1 VSPESTRIN
10 EARVEGDSNTGEKRM
25 LTEKQVRQLADH
37 WIYAWN
43 SHNLDEIMTHYDDAV
58 VLVSP
63 VALKILNV
71 PSGMV
76 NGKNALKA
84 YFAKGLEIYP
94 DLKFELIDLM
104 WGVNSMMLYYKNQK
118 GIKVGEF
125 MEIGST
131 GKVLRVVANYN
142 G

>member
-1 VSPESTRIN
+1 
-10 EARVEGDSNTGEKRM
+10 
-25 LTEKQVRQLADH
+25 
-37 WIYAWN
+37 
-43 SHNLDEIMTHYDDAV
+43 MTHYDDAV

-131 GKVLRVVANYN
+131 GKILRVVANYN